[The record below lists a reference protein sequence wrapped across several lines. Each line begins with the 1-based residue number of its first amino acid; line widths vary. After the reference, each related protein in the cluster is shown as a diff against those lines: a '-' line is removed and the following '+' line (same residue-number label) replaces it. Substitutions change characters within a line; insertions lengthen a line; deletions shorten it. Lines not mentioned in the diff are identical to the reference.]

1 MWEQEWEHIKSRATA
16 TLFQLSNSNTLLHG
30 YYTFVHSLSE
40 SDTSYL
46 LLWNLQQIQRAQY
59 HYLIEEILSYKT
71 LSFSI
76 VTTISYAFLLA
87 MKKSLHATLLK
98 IHLAIQNVARLSCCC
113 CHC

>member
-59 HYLIEEILSYKT
+59 HYLIEK
-71 LSFSI
+71 FSATKHDFFNI
-76 VTTISYAFLLA
+76 VITISFALLA
-87 MKKSLHATLLK
+87 Y
-98 IHLAIQNVARLSCCC
+98 
-113 CHC
+113 